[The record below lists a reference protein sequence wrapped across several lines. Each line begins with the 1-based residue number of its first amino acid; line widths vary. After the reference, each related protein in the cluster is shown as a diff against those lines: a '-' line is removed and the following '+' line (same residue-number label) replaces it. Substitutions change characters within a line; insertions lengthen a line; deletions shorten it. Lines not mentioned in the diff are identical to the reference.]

1 MKLVLHPLAYSER
14 VQLVE
19 GAKTAPKS
27 RTIGMSMRLTLI
39 AHGATTATRAAAFPQ
54 DEPVEARALSSAALL
69 GRRLRRTDRT
79 WTSPA
84 LRARQTAAAL
94 SLDAAVNPSLRDCD
108 YGRWTGRT
116 LTDVQAEEPASVAAW
131 LSDAEAAPHGGE
143 SLADLCRRVSA
154 WMNECIREEGNT
166 IAVTHAAVIR
176 AAILHVL
183 HAPAPS
189 FWRIDIEPLSV
200 TELRS
205 DGTRWTL
212 LVSEKLC

>member
-1 MKLVLHPLAYSER
+1 
-14 VQLVE
+14 
-19 GAKTAPKS
+19 
-27 RTIGMSMRLTLI
+27 
-39 AHGATTATRAAAFPQ
+39 
-54 DEPVEARALSSAALL
+54 
-69 GRRLRRTDRT
+69 
-79 WTSPA
+79 
-84 LRARQTAAAL
+84 
-94 SLDAAVNPSLRDCD
+94 VNPSLRDCD
-108 YGRWTGRT
+108 YGRWAGRT

-143 SLADLCRRVSA
+143 SLSDLFRRVSA
-154 WMNECIREEGNT
+154 WMNERIREEGNT

-176 AAILHVL
+176 VAILHVL

-200 TELRS
+200 TKLRG

>member
-1 MKLVLHPLAYSER
+1 
-14 VQLVE
+14 
-19 GAKTAPKS
+19 
-27 RTIGMSMRLTLI
+27 MRLTLI

-54 DEPVEARALSSAALL
+54 DEPVEAPALSSAALL

-108 YGRWTGRT
+108 YGRWAGRT

-143 SLADLCRRVSA
+143 SLSDLFRRVSA
-154 WMNECIREEGNT
+154 WMNERIREEGNT

-176 AAILHVL
+176 VAILHVL

-200 TELRS
+200 TKLRG

>member
-1 MKLVLHPLAYSER
+1 MPL
-14 VQLVE
+14 
-19 GAKTAPKS
+19 
-27 RTIGMSMRLTLI
+27 RLTLI
-39 AHGATTATRAAAFPQ
+39 AHGATAATKAAAFPQ
-54 DEPVEARALSSAALL
+54 DEPLEPRALSSVAAL
-69 GRRLRRTDRT
+69 RQRLRRTDRT

-94 SLDAAVNPSLRDCD
+94 SFDPVVNPFLRDCD
-108 YGRWTGRT
+108 YGRWAGRT
-116 LTDVQAEEPASVAAW
+116 LIDVQTEEPAGVAAW

-143 SLADLCRRVSA
+143 PLSDLFRRVST
-154 WMNECIREEGNT
+154 WMNERIREEGHT
-166 IAVTHAAVIR
+166 VAVTHPAVIR

-200 TELRS
+200 TKLRS

-212 LVSEKLC
+212 LMSEKPC